1 MNLDLID
8 KNTNIGYYGV
18 PTSYSHEAMLNIFGE
33 GYNEVNS
40 ESFEGV
46 FKLWKKEN
54 QVRCSSYRELFHW
67 QYFRSYG
74 LAKQV

>member
-18 PTSYSHEAMLNIFGE
+18 PASYSHEAMLNIFGE

-40 ESFEGV
+40 EPLKVYLNF
-46 FKLWKKEN
+46 WKKGK
-54 QVRCSSYRELFHW
+54 SST
-67 QYFRSYG
+67 
-74 LAKQV
+74 V